1 MDVIDSIRLDS
12 LSGVRTID
20 LCKGDLTRLKPDE
33 AIDILVVSAFP
44 NDYIPTPSS
53 LIGALGARGV
63 RVADLATKKSV
74 DLRATCSC
82 WLSEPILPKLPGI
95 EFKRILCFEPGFR
108 GDPPQVVGDIFRSLF
123 PFIGPNLMGTTVA
136 MPLVACGD
144 QRVPVAKMIKPLLE
158 AAINWMTLGLPL
170 ERLKVVVYSSD
181 DAAQAAEEFARM
193 KSQHAAPPVA
203 PLANPQP
210 KYDVFLSYAVKDW
223 GTVSVVAEELEA
235 QGDRVKVFLDRVSL
249 DVGSAWQQKLYEA
262 IDDCRKVIAILSPAY
277 LESKW
282 CLEEFNIALCRQR
295 DTGESLI
302 HPFLLYQCKRPYYIK
317 MIQHE
322 DCTEGDVTR
331 LRSCSQAFLANLLR

>member
-1 MDVIDSIRLDS
+1 MDVIDSIRIDS

-20 LCKGDLTRLKPDE
+20 LCKGDLTRLGPDE

-44 NDYIPTPSS
+44 NDYLPTSGS
-53 LIGALGARGV
+53 LIGALGSRGV
-63 RVADLATKKSV
+63 WVVDLATRKAV
-74 DLRATCSC
+74 DLRTTCSC

-108 GDPPQVVGDIFRSLF
+108 GDPPQVVGDIFRSLV
-123 PFIGPNLMGTTVA
+123 PFIGSNLMGTTVA

-144 QRVPVAKMIKPLLE
+144 QGVPVAKMIRPLLE
-158 AAINWMTLGLPL
+158 AAINWMKLGLPL
-170 ERLKVVVYSSD
+170 ERLKVVVYSSH
-181 DAAQAAEEFARM
+181 DAAQAAAEFARM
-193 KSQHAAPPVA
+193 KSQHGAPPVA
-203 PLANPQP
+203 PVANPEP
-210 KYDVFLSYAVKDW
+210 KFDVFLSYATKDW
-223 GTVSVVAEELEA
+223 ETVSVIAEELKA
-235 QGDRVKVFLDRVSL
+235 KDDRVKVFLDRVSI

-262 IDDCRKVIAILSPAY
+262 LDDCRKVIAVLSPAY

-295 DTGESLI
+295 DTGESII
-302 HPFLLYQCKRPYYIK
+302 HPFLLYKCKTPYYIK

-331 LRSCSQAFLANLLR
+331 LKSCSQVFLANMLR